1 MGYARSMRSMWK
13 GAISFGL
20 VMIPVKLY
28 AATEQKDIAFRQ
40 VHRADGGRI
49 RFRRVCSVDGEE
61 VPYEDVAKGYELPT
75 GEMVVLTDEDLADL
89 PLPTARSIE
98 VVHFMPA
105 EQLDPILLNRSYF
118 VEPESAGA
126 RAYVLLRDSLDRS
139 GKVALTLVALR
150 QRESLATLRTR
161 NGVLV
166 LETLLWPDEIRVPDF
181 PFLDDDIEVRSQE
194 LKMAASL
201 IDSMTEDFDPDEYH
215 DNYREALQEVVDAKV
230 EGREVVQPE
239 GVSAATEPTSL
250 ADALMASLA
259 AARRTPSRA
268 GEITAEAEASPRR
281 AISGDTKTR
290 ATRSRSAG
298 PGGSEDGAAED
309 GSAAAGR
316 ARTRA
321 AKTSTAKTSTA
332 RAGTERAGTAK
343 SGAARAGTAKSGTTR
358 TSTAKTGTA
367 RAGAAKAGEASGGE
381 ASGGTASG
389 GAAKDGTSKTPAA
402 RSGRR
407 PAAKQQGKEAETSTK
422 SEQPRGRR
430 RAS

>member
-1 MGYARSMRSMWK
+1 MGYAGSMRSMWK

-40 VHRADGGRI
+40 VHRTDGGRI
-49 RFRRVCSVDGEE
+49 RFRRVCSVCGEE

-75 GEMVVLTDEDLADL
+75 GETVVLTDDDLADL
-89 PLPTARSIE
+89 PLPTTRSIE

-161 NGVLV
+161 SGVLV

-181 PFLDDDIEVRSQE
+181 PFLEDDIEVRSQE

-201 IDSMTEDFDPDEYH
+201 IESMTEDFDPDAYH
-215 DNYREALQEVVDAKV
+215 DNYREALQEVVTAKV

-239 GVSAATEPTSL
+239 GVSVATEPTSL
-250 ADALMASLA
+250 ADALKASLGRGDRDRGRCGPA
-259 AARRTPSRA
+259 PGDRGRHEDARHPGRGSQGQRGQGRRREGRGGHEQQGQA
-268 GEITAEAEASPRR
+268 GEEWRGE
-281 AISGDTKTR
+281 GQG
-290 ATRSRSAG
+290 RSRG
-298 PGGSEDGAAED
+298 DPRQERP
-309 GSAAAGR
+309 AAGR
-316 ARTRA
+316 
-321 AKTSTAKTSTA
+321 
-332 RAGTERAGTAK
+332 ERAGQG
-343 SGAARAGTAKSGTTR
+343 SGEGQHV
-358 TSTAKTGTA
+358 
-367 RAGAAKAGEASGGE
+367 
-381 ASGGTASG
+381 
-389 GAAKDGTSKTPAA
+389 DTPAE
-402 RSGRR
+402 
-407 PAAKQQGKEAETSTK
+407 PAQGQLAMN
-422 SEQPRGRR
+422 RG
-430 RAS
+430 

>member
-1 MGYARSMRSMWK
+1 MGYAGSMRSMWK

-40 VHRADGGRI
+40 VHRTDGGRI

-75 GEMVVLTDEDLADL
+75 GEMVVLTDEDMADL
-89 PLPTARSIE
+89 PLPTTRSIE

-139 GKVALTLVALR
+139 GKVALTMVALR

-181 PFLDDDIEVRSQE
+181 PFLSDDIEVRSQE

-201 IDSMTEDFDPDEYH
+201 IDSMTEDFDPDAYH

-239 GVSAATEPTSL
+239 GVSVATEPTSL
-250 ADALMASLA
+250 ADALKASLA
-259 AARRTPSRA
+259 AARRGPARA
-268 GEITAEAEASPRR
+268 GEIRGEAGASAAAGEIKTAKAPRR
-281 AISGDTKTR
+281 AIADGAKTR
-290 ATRSRSAG
+290 STPAG
-298 PGGSEDGAAED
+298 
-309 GSAAAGR
+309 
-316 ARTRA
+316 RTRA
-321 AKTSTAKTSTA
+321 SDGKD
-332 RAGTERAGTAK
+332 
-343 SGAARAGTAKSGTTR
+343 
-358 TSTAKTGTA
+358 
-367 RAGAAKAGEASGGE
+367 
-381 ASGGTASG
+381 
-389 GAAKDGTSKTPAA
+389 GAAKDGAGAAAA
-402 RSGRR
+402 RSRR
-407 PAAKQQGKEAETSTK
+407 SKTGDETEDAASSAASAKTAPGPAAKQPAKEAETPST
-422 SEQPRGRR
+422 STQPRGRR